1 MKQDLSEEGDA
12 EENQDGTV
20 QSLGAIGSLVVEP
33 AIRRGCSG
41 FGMSRVIRETLIT
54 DRVHRKKSDKP
65 VSMST
70 LVAQGLSGIT

>member
-33 AIRRGCSG
+33 GNKEG
-41 FGMSRVIRETLIT
+41 LFWVWYEQ
-54 DRVHRKKSDKP
+54 SD
-65 VSMST
+65 
-70 LVAQGLSGIT
+70 QGNPQYRQGT